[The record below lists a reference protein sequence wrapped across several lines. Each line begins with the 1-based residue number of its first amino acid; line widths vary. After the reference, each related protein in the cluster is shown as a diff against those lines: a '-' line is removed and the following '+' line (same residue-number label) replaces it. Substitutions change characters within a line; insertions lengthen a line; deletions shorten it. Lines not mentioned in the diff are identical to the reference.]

1 MTRSHNTPRPDP
13 VRPHIASEMSAL
25 ASASSVFTGAYPRG
39 SRTIGNPRRGRAN
52 PTAGRSR
59 QTTASDSRA
68 RVSSATTP
76 LTVSPSLP
84 PFPTGR
90 SVRVAAPK
98 RTVARASRVAATA
111 KLEAGDKVK
120 VRTDVHSRL
129 LVINH
134 HRQINNRSCQN
145 RSDRS
150 SATKSHLHSTHSP
163 HRSTHTSQVT
173 SKFIV
178 YHVPKGD
185 RKNGTD
191 LSGWEGVVDSRADD
205 LNGVYISAN
214 LEVKVKFDV
223 PNDPKGK
230 TFIVH
235 CKEDELEKQ

>member
-1 MTRSHNTPRPDP
+1 MTPSHNTPRQDP

-39 SRTIGNPRRGRAN
+39 RRTIGNPRRGRAN

-134 HRQINNRSCQN
+134 LAKNKSSQLPKPNRPIV
-145 RSDRS
+145 REPTHVLTFTPRIPHIDRS
-150 SATKSHLHSTHSP
+150 I
-163 HRSTHTSQVT
+163 HR
-173 SKFIV
+173 
-178 YHVPKGD
+178 
-185 RKNGTD
+185 R
-191 LSGWEGVVDSRADD
+191 
-205 LNGVYISAN
+205 
-214 LEVKVKFDV
+214 
-223 PNDPKGK
+223 
-230 TFIVH
+230 
-235 CKEDELEKQ
+235 

>member
-1 MTRSHNTPRPDP
+1 LFSASVNRDLRAHAGVPLDDTQSCVTCQKIRAGVTRSHNTPRPDP

-120 VRTDVHSRL
+120 VRTDVHSPL

-134 HRQINNRSCQN
+134 HRQINHRNCQN

-150 SATKSHLHSTHSP
+150 SANQISPSLHVFPASIDPSIAGDF
-163 HRSTHTSQVT
+163 QVCR
-173 SKFIV
+173 
-178 YHVPKGD
+178 VPRPQG
-185 RKNGTD
+185 
-191 LSGWEGVVDSRADD
+191 
-205 LNGVYISAN
+205 
-214 LEVKVKFDV
+214 
-223 PNDPKGK
+223 
-230 TFIVH
+230 
-235 CKEDELEKQ
+235 

>member
-25 ASASSVFTGAYPRG
+25 ASASSVFTGAYSRG
-39 SRTIGNPRRGRAN
+39 RRTIGNPRRGRAN

-120 VRTDVHSRL
+120 VRADVHSRL

-134 HRQINNRSCQN
+134 HRQINNRNCQN

-150 SATKSHLHSTHSP
+150 SANQISPSLHAFP
-163 HRSTHTSQVT
+163 IDPSQVT
-173 SKFIV
+173 SKFVV

-191 LSGWEGVVDSRADD
+191 LMGCEGVIDSRADD

-235 CKEDELEKQ
+235 CKEAELEKQ